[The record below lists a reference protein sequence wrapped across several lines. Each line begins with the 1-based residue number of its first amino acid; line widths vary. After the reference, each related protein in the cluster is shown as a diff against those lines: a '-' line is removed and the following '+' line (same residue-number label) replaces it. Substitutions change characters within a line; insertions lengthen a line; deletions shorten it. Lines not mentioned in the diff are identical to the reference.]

1 MLYINAP
8 EGCQHGTLYVLT
20 RLGGVPT
27 RHTHKWDGL
36 HTRHLLES
44 THTNTHKHKQTHS
57 AARQSTV
64 RAHAVAP
71 PSSSEEGASTK
82 DHDTHTR
89 LGGSLSTTCPS
100 FGWGGQVA
108 KSGRGGGCASGGRLR
123 FETGARATQRHLAP
137 AAAVALQGRPAR
149 LAPAGGGPPPPA
161 AVVCVSGPATHRPK
175 RDPRGLRP
183 VGQASRRGRQPGAR
197 RRRRFFQSGKAP
209 SRGGQPPS

>member
-1 MLYINAP
+1 M
-8 EGCQHGTLYVLT
+8 
-20 RLGGVPT
+20 PT

-36 HTRHLLES
+36 DTRHLLKS
-44 THTNTHKHKQTHS
+44 IHTNTHKHKQTHS

-71 PSSSEEGASTK
+71 PSSSEEGASTT
-82 DHDTHTR
+82 DHGYDTHTH

-197 RRRRFFQSGKAP
+197 RRRRAEKLSKILHNFFQSSAAP